1 MFVGQITR
9 QQGRLPVEA
18 TGFIGRRAELA
29 RLAAL
34 LERAR
39 LVTVTGPGG
48 VGKTRV
54 ALRAAAQAAPL
65 FEDGVCLVELSALR
79 EPELLAQRVADALG
93 LPAQSPGSQQD
104 AVLAHLRDRQL
115 LLILDTCEHLIDDCA
130 VFAEAVIAEAPRVT
144 LLATSRE
151 PLDVIGE
158 NSCPIP
164 PLPVPV
170 RDAPGGRDASPGG
183 RDAGGTAVDLFM
195 ERASAAVPGFTVT
208 PGEMRHVTAI
218 CNRLDGIPLAIE
230 LAAVRL
236 RALSL
241 AELAGRLDERLV
253 LLASGQRGG
262 RHKTLRD
269 AISWS
274 YDLCT
279 PAEQGL
285 WARLSVFAGPVSIR
299 AAEEVCAGSE
309 VHRDQVM
316 ATMIRLVDKSVLGR
330 TEPDADGGGQPTRYQ
345 MLDTFREFG
354 AQQLAA
360 SGTRAATH
368 SRLIARYL
376 AMARGFLDHFADD
389 DQLDRLRELRREHAS
404 ITAALGYA
412 LDSGEDSNSVDGVE
426 LATALF
432 AYWRAR
438 GLAKEGGYW
447 LGRAIECA
455 PAGSPAQVRA
465 LLMRGYLAALQGNG
479 DVAAADA
486 ADSLRLGTGLGDD
499 WLIAHAHLLSNLALS
514 MSGRL
519 TEAAEAGAE
528 AGRLLAVLDSRVGLI
543 DLEIQ
548 LTYLALL
555 NGAAEVALG
564 HVERG
569 LQLLGNGA
577 ERWLHGR
584 LYLLAAVALFMTGRE
599 TESTCGAIQSLHV
612 KHEIGDTVGI
622 ACTLEILGWLASR
635 SGRHE
640 RAAVLLGG
648 ADRLWGLTGGRLLAT
663 GTMGSLRTET
673 VARSVDMLGDK
684 RFETLFAE
692 ASRQRSDQV
701 VAFAFSNAD
710 DPADDTSTRLRL
722 PGQLTAREHEIA
734 KLVANGLSNRQ
745 IAEQLFIS
753 RRTVDA
759 HVEHIFG
766 KLGIT
771 SRVTLAIQFRGQAAA
786 AHDNAS
792 T

>member
-18 TGFIGRRAELA
+18 TGFIGRQAELA

-48 VGKTRV
+48 IGKTRV
-54 ALRAAAQAAPL
+54 ALRAAARAAAR
-65 FEDGVCLVELSALR
+65 FADGACLVELSALR

-93 LPAQSPGSQQD
+93 LPPQSPGPQRD
-104 AVLAHLRDRQL
+104 AVLAYLRDRQL
-115 LLILDTCEHLIDDCA
+115 LLILDTCEHLIDECA

-158 NSCPIP
+158 NSCPVP
-164 PLPVPV
+164 PLPVPPLPV
-170 RDAPGGRDASPGG
+170 PDQDPPPGGLNP
-183 RDAGGTAVDLFM
+183 GGTAVELFL

-208 PGEMRHVTAI
+208 PAQMRHVIAI
-218 CNRLDGIPLAIE
+218 CDRLDGIPLAIE

-241 AELAGRLDERLV
+241 SELASRLDERLV

-262 RHKTLRD
+262 RHKALRD

-279 PAEQGL
+279 PAEQAL
-285 WARLSVFAGPVSIR
+285 WARLSVFAGPVSIS
-299 AAEEVCAGSE
+299 AAEEVCAGGE
-309 VHRDQVM
+309 VPRDQVM
-316 ATMIRLVDKSVLGR
+316 TTMIRLVDKSVLRR
-330 TEPDADGGGQPTRYQ
+330 TEPDGDGGGQPTRYQ

-354 AQQLAA
+354 AGQLTA
-360 SGTRAATH
+360 SGARAAVLR
-368 SRLIARYL
+368 RLIARCL
-376 AMARGFLDHFADD
+376 AMARGFGDHFADD

-404 ITAALGYA
+404 TMAALEHA
-412 LDSGEDSNSVDGVE
+412 LGSGEQASMADGIE
-426 LATALF
+426 LAIALF

-438 GLAKEGGYW
+438 GLASEGGYW
-447 LGRAIECA
+447 LGRAIRCA
-455 PAGSPAQVRA
+455 PAGSSAQVRA
-465 LLMRGYLAALQGNG
+465 LLRRACLAALAGGG
-479 DVAAADA
+479 DLAAADA
-486 ADSLRLGTGLGDD
+486 AQSLRLGTGLGDD
-499 WLIAHAHLLSNLALS
+499 RLIAHAHLVSNLALS
-514 MSGRL
+514 VSGRL
-519 TEAAEAGAE
+519 AAAAEAGAT
-528 AGRLLAVLDSRVGLI
+528 AGRLLAALDARVGLI

-555 NGAAEVALG
+555 EDDAEAALE

-569 LQLLGNGA
+569 LRLLGNRE
-577 ERWLHGR
+577 ERWLHGQF
-584 LYLLAAVALFMTGRE
+584 YLLAAISMLMTGRE
-599 TESTCGAIQSLHV
+599 TESTWGAIRSLRV
-612 KHEIGDTVGI
+612 KHEIGDTMGI

-635 SGRHE
+635 SRRHE

-648 ADRLWGLTGGRLLAT
+648 ADHLWKLTGGRLLAT
-663 GTMGSLRTET
+663 GTLESLHAEA
-673 VARSVDMLGDK
+673 VARSVDAIGDK
-684 RFETLFAE
+684 RYEALFAG
-692 ASRQRSDQV
+692 AARQRPDQV
-701 VAFAFSNAD
+701 VAFAFRNAD
-710 DPADDTSTRLRL
+710 DPDDEAGARLRL
-722 PGQLTAREHEIA
+722 PGQLTAREREIA

-786 AHDNAS
+786 VHDHAS
-792 T
+792 A